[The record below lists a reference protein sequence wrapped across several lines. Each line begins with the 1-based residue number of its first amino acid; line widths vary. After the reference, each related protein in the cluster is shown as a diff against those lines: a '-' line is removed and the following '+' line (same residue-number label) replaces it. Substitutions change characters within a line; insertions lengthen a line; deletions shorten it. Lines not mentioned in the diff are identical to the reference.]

1 MTGRRATPLL
11 LAAAIA
17 AIPAVASADR
27 APTSSERA
35 AVARA
40 IPAPARCAQVRISS
54 VEGQYRYARVT
65 LHSRRAD
72 CRNHVADGVAVF
84 KRRVTSGAH
93 WRFVTA
99 GSAFDCPVPHGP
111 KRVVADLKIDC
122 YAG

>member
-1 MTGRRATPLL
+1 MPLI

-17 AIPAVASADR
+17 AIPAVASASR
-27 APTSSERA
+27 APTSTERA

-54 VEGQYRYARVT
+54 VEGKYRYARVT
-65 LHSRRAD
+65 LNSRRAD

-84 KRRVTSGAH
+84 KRRVSSAARWH
-93 WRFVTA
+93 FVTA
-99 GSAFDCPVPHGP
+99 GSAFSCPVPHVP

-122 YAG
+122 YDG